1 MGETFAGGLLSR
13 GQFSLL
19 LLDVPQFRV
28 VDIIILALF
37 LFNLSQI
44 CLQFG
49 MSLLR
54 QLGLKHQ
61 TPLSRLIE
69 KVRTICKPIIAEL
82 LCDTLGV
89 RTFGPL
95 LNEIIQETKDLE
107 VEALQAIILIIIQ
120 LLRNRVIIPL

>member
-1 MGETFAGGLLSR
+1 M
-13 GQFSLL
+13 

-37 LFNLSQI
+37 LFDLSQI
-44 CLQFG
+44 CLQLR

-61 TPLSRLIE
+61 TPLGCLIE
-69 KVRTICKPIIAEL
+69 KVRSIGKPIIAEL
-82 LCDTLGV
+82 LGNTLSV
-89 RTFGPL
+89 RAFGPL

-120 LLRNRVIIPL
+120 LLRNRVIISL